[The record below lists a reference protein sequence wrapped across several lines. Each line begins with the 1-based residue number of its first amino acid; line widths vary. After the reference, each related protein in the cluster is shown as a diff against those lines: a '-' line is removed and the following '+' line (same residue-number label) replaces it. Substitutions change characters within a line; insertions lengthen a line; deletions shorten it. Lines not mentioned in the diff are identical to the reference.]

1 MIEWEPF
8 NEKHCLGYSELG
20 KVWIR
25 TNRDNKVTGLYF
37 MWSDGVNKIV
47 PNTEEEETLAGI
59 KILAEIMIETK
70 KKEKL
75 LIKSVLKTK

>member
-8 NEKHCLGYSELG
+8 KEKHCLGHSELG
-20 KVWIR
+20 KIWVR

-47 PNTEEEETLAGI
+47 PKTEEEETLAGI

-75 LIKSVLKTK
+75 LTKSVLKTK